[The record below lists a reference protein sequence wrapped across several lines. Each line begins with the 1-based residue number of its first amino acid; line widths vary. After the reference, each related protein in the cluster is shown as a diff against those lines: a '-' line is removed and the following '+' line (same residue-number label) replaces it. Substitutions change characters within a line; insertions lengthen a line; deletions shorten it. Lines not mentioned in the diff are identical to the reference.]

1 MRTGPWR
8 LRVLGVPLALAALLA
23 AGCSTSASSG
33 SSATP
38 QSGGTLNMALD
49 SDPVCVDPSQ
59 AELIASILIGSNI
72 VNTLLVQDPTTGDF
86 LPGLASSWT
95 ENANATS
102 FSFKL
107 RSGVTFSN
115 GQALNAAAV
124 KTYFDSVVAMGAK
137 APDPSEYLVGY
148 SGTTVTGPL
157 SFTVTFSKGN
167 AQFPTALTT
176 TSLGILAPATMAASL
191 ADRCA
196 GKDLY
201 GTGPFVLQ
209 SYTPNESVVL
219 VKRKGYNWSAA
230 LAALAKHSGPAYL
243 NTINI
248 NIEPDSSV
256 RAGSLKSGQ
265 VDLATLIAPQD
276 ESTFE
281 GNGFRILSR
290 INSGIVEGM
299 VPNMSGSTILQDPK
313 VREAIQLGI
322 NRQQISETL
331 SPSYGVASSV
341 VGSPTIG
348 YVNLSSDL
356 TADPAQAE
364 AILNADGWKLGS
376 NGIREKNGQQL
387 SLSIIYFY
395 DANVVQ
401 VAQQQLRAIG
411 VNLQLKLL
419 TAAQYEAELP
429 TGNYDFAQSALAHQD
444 PDSIRSVFSSTT
456 GDNRAWLKSS
466 DPGVTTFDAIEQ
478 QQLQTSDLATRLKLA
493 GEAQQILIQDNYMF
507 PMAQLAQV
515 AGVSDKLTGV
525 YYSAAGY
532 LNFYNASLSG

>member
-8 LRVLGVPLALAALLA
+8 LRILAVPLALAALLA
-23 AGCSTSASSG
+23 AGCGSGASSG

-38 QSGGTLNMALD
+38 QSGGTLNVALD

-59 AELIASILIGSNI
+59 AELIASILIGSNV
-72 VNTLLVQDPTTGDF
+72 VNTLLVQDPTTGTF
-86 LPGLASSWT
+86 LPGLATSWT

-115 GQALNAAAV
+115 GQALNAEAV

-157 SFTVTFSKGN
+157 SFTITFSKGN

-176 TSLGILAPATMAASL
+176 TSLGILSPATMAASL

-219 VKRKGYNWSAA
+219 VKRKGYNWPAA
-230 LAALAKHSGPAYL
+230 LASLAKHSGPAYL
-243 NTINI
+243 DTINF

-276 ESTFE
+276 EPTFE
-281 GNGFRILSR
+281 SNGFRILSR

-322 NRQQISETL
+322 NRQQITETL
-331 SPSYGVASSV
+331 SSSYGVATSV
-341 VGSPTIG
+341 LGSPTIG

-356 TADPAQAE
+356 TSDPAKAE
-364 AILNADGWKLGS
+364 QILNADGWKLGS
-376 NGIREKNGQQL
+376 NGIREKNGQPL

-395 DANVVQ
+395 DTNVVQ

-466 DPGVTTFDAIEQ
+466 DPGVATFDAIEQ
-478 QQLQTSDLATRLKLA
+478 QQLQTSNLATRLKLA
-493 GEAQQILIQDNYMF
+493 GEAQQILIENNYMF
-507 PMAQLAQV
+507 PMAQLAQI

>member
-1 MRTGPWR
+1 
-8 LRVLGVPLALAALLA
+8 
-23 AGCSTSASSG
+23 
-33 SSATP
+33 
-38 QSGGTLNMALD
+38 
-49 SDPVCVDPSQ
+49 
-59 AELIASILIGSNI
+59 
-72 VNTLLVQDPTTGDF
+72 
-86 LPGLASSWT
+86 
-95 ENANATS
+95 
-102 FSFKL
+102 
-107 RSGVTFSN
+107 
-115 GQALNAAAV
+115 
-124 KTYFDSVVAMGAK
+124 
-137 APDPSEYLVGY
+137 
-148 SGTTVTGPL
+148 
-157 SFTVTFSKGN
+157 
-167 AQFPTALTT
+167 
-176 TSLGILAPATMAASL
+176 
-191 ADRCA
+191 
-196 GKDLY
+196 
-201 GTGPFVLQ
+201 
-209 SYTPNESVVL
+209 
-219 VKRKGYNWSAA
+219 
-230 LAALAKHSGPAYL
+230 
-243 NTINI
+243 
-248 NIEPDSSV
+248 
-256 RAGSLKSGQ
+256 
-265 VDLATLIAPQD
+265 
-276 ESTFE
+276 
-281 GNGFRILSR
+281 
-290 INSGIVEGM
+290 

-466 DPGVTTFDAIEQ
+466 DPGAAAA
-478 QQLQTSDLATRLKLA
+478 DL
-493 GEAQQILIQDNYMF
+493 
-507 PMAQLAQV
+507 
-515 AGVSDKLTGV
+515 
-525 YYSAAGY
+525 
-532 LNFYNASLSG
+532 